1 MDIFT
6 STKLIEG
13 STGIWLILFHMPLV
27 IIKTN
32 VPEILPEVREAI
44 HEQGQAALSSILQK
58 SRDYVLSLLELGQ
71 DMSFAGNSSAS
82 CVYVEIK
89 NVGTIKPE
97 ISLEVSKE
105 ITRILNEHLGADP
118 KRVYIEF
125 QQSERHLWGWAGKTF
140 A

>member
-1 MDIFT
+1 
-6 STKLIEG
+6 
-13 STGIWLILFHMPLV
+13 MPLL

-32 VPEILPEVREAI
+32 TSELLPEIIEAI
-44 HEQGQAALSSILQK
+44 HEQGQAALSRILQK
-58 SRDYVLSLLELGQ
+58 SRDYVMSLLELGQ

-82 CVYVEIK
+82 CAYVEIK

-97 ISLEVSKE
+97 ISLEISQE
-105 ITRILNEHLGADP
+105 ITRILNKHLGVDP

>member
-1 MDIFT
+1 
-6 STKLIEG
+6 
-13 STGIWLILFHMPLV
+13 MPLI

-32 VPEILPEVREAI
+32 VSEVLPANRETL

-58 SRDYVLSLLELGQ
+58 SRDYVMSLLELGQ
-71 DMSFAGNSSAS
+71 DMRFAGNSPAS
-82 CVYVEIK
+82 CAYVEIK

-97 ISLEVSKE
+97 ISLELSKE
-105 ITRILNEHLGADP
+105 ITSILNEHLGVDP
-118 KRVYIEF
+118 KRIYIEF